1 MNIFIFGPS
10 CSGKSSLS
18 QFLYEQ
24 LGEKWTYLDRDDL
37 IEKENVPE
45 EHADKEIDNRLES
58 KSKFIVDAQIPWR
71 DKKIGELYF
80 LVFPPLEILIHRDEK
95 RTKDLLRTDEQAFWA
110 RSYVIETY
118 NKLLQRPQVI
128 FHDIFDSS
136 KQTLEVESKKIISYI
151 ANYNT

>member
-10 CSGKSSLS
+10 CSGKSSLA
-18 QFLYEQ
+18 QFLHSQ
-24 LGEKWTYLDRDDL
+24 LGEDWIYLDRDDL
-37 IEKENVPE
+37 IEKENIPE
-45 EHADKEIDNRLES
+45 EHADKEIDNRLEF